1 MEKGVIF
8 LFLGTRC
15 RFLVS
20 KRSLFCLNA
29 TYLTRSFSAPVF
41 RFESFSHVIQ
51 ALVVSSCYSLAR
63 SCHSFA
69 LGSLVARRCS
79 SETLHSLNF
88 PSPPCFFVDY

>member
-63 SCHSFA
+63 SLSLVTHSLLA
-69 LGSLVARRCS
+69 LLSLVAVPARPY
-79 SETLHSLNF
+79 TL
-88 PSPPCFFVDY
+88 